1 MSGYISRKS
10 TGLATLLLLTVATIL
25 PAQDTA
31 RIPWTSSRLTGTPEP
46 PSPWQATR
54 CYQQLPLKAPVY
66 LRAEPGTRRLL
77 YVDHKSEGQEPGGLR
92 AFVDN
97 PETSTSEPVLTMEN
111 LIYGFCFHP
120 QYEQNGHLFVI
131 SNGPHRDAAKKNRI
145 SRFTVSRDGSGTVLK
160 DSELIILE
168 WESNGHNGGD
178 LAFGP
183 DGFLYCPTGD
193 GTTDSDPL
201 QTGQGLND
209 LLAVM
214 LRLDVDHPD
223 ADRPYSIPADNP
235 FRDTP
240 GARPEI
246 WAYGFRNPWRMDFDR
261 STGQLWLGQNGQD
274 LWEQVYLIGR
284 GENYGW
290 SVQEGSH
297 AFYPERPRG
306 TEPIV
311 APVAEH
317 HHSESRSLTGGV
329 VYRHPKHPE
338 LNGCFL
344 YGDYSTGKIW
354 GIRHD
359 GRAVTF
365 HRELADTTLQ
375 IAGFGISHDG
385 EVLVVDHGGGIYKLE
400 PNPARPADPFPTK
413 LSETGLFDSVAAHQL
428 KPGIVP
434 YSVNAPFWSDGA
446 IKARW
451 MAIPGEET
459 IDYTT
464 SRGWNFPN
472 GSVLIKSFSLEK
484 EPGNPESAVRIETRL
499 MVRLQNEWAG
509 YSYRWN
515 EQQTD
520 AELVGKEGRSETIP
534 LHQSG
539 TGTPL
544 SQTWHYPSRAECM
557 VCHSRA
563 SNYVLGVC
571 ELQMNREHD
580 YGDQTENQLDRLS
593 RLGYFSKPLSEPAA
607 ARPALT
613 DPYDEQADLQLRA
626 RSWLHANCAGCHVE
640 AGGGNSRFS
649 AEFTASLD
657 QQLLIDATPVHNTF
671 QLTDARLVSPGKPE
685 QSVLLHRISQRGQ
698 GQMPPL
704 STSIPDHRAVAMIR
718 QWIQQHPETSSGLK

>member
-1 MSGYISRKS
+1 
-10 TGLATLLLLTVATIL
+10 
-25 PAQDTA
+25 
-31 RIPWTSSRLTGTPEP
+31 
-46 PSPWQATR
+46 
-54 CYQQLPLKAPVY
+54 
-66 LRAEPGTRRLL
+66 
-77 YVDHKSEGQEPGGLR
+77 
-92 AFVDN
+92 
-97 PETSTSEPVLTMEN
+97 
-111 LIYGFCFHP
+111 
-120 QYEQNGHLFVI
+120 
-131 SNGPHRDAAKKNRI
+131 
-145 SRFTVSRDGSGTVLK
+145 
-160 DSELIILE
+160 
-168 WESNGHNGGD
+168 
-178 LAFGP
+178 
-183 DGFLYCPTGD
+183 
-193 GTTDSDPL
+193 
-201 QTGQGLND
+201 
-209 LLAVM
+209 
-214 LRLDVDHPD
+214 
-223 ADRPYSIPADNP
+223 
-235 FRDTP
+235 
-240 GARPEI
+240 
-246 WAYGFRNPWRMDFDR
+246 
-261 STGQLWLGQNGQD
+261 
-274 LWEQVYLIGR
+274 
-284 GENYGW
+284 
-290 SVQEGSH
+290 
-297 AFYPERPRG
+297 
-306 TEPIV
+306 
-311 APVAEH
+311 
-317 HHSESRSLTGGV
+317 
-329 VYRHPKHPE
+329 
-338 LNGCFL
+338 
-344 YGDYSTGKIW
+344 
-354 GIRHD
+354 
-359 GRAVTF
+359 
-365 HRELADTTLQ
+365 
-375 IAGFGISHDG
+375 
-385 EVLVVDHGGGIYKLE
+385 
-400 PNPARPADPFPTK
+400 
-413 LSETGLFDSVAAHQL
+413 
-428 KPGIVP
+428 
-434 YSVNAPFWSDGA
+434 VNAPFWSDGA
-446 IKARW
+446 LKERW
-451 MAIPGEET
+451 IAIPGDAT

-484 EPGNPESAVRIETRL
+484 EPGNPASAVRLETRL

-520 AELVGKEGRSETIP
+520 AELVEKEGRSETIAI
-534 LHQSG
+534 HQSG
-539 TGTPL
+539 TGTSL